1 MNKEFVEIINRLRAI
16 LQDSWINELP
26 DNEKIAVNFNK
37 SELKLILNCISK
49 ERPAPVRIDRGLF
62 GYDIVCSHC
71 SSMLKKLPIYDK
83 KDFLAVL
90 EDSSYYLGK
99 HCRYCGQALDLSPVE
114 KFKLVYLYIIYMYFV
129 IYYPWRKRN
138 KRKNFK
144 NHQKRDDLF
153 EKHKL

>member
-1 MNKEFVEIINRLRAI
+1 MNKESVEIINRLRAI
-16 LQDSWINELP
+16 LQDSWVNELP

-49 ERPAPVRIDRGLF
+49 ERPAPVRVDRGLF

-99 HCRYCGQALDLSPVE
+99 HCRYCGQALDISPVE
-114 KFKLVYLYIIYMYFV
+114 KFKEDLRIIE
-129 IYYPWRKRN
+129 
-138 KRKNFK
+138 
-144 NHQKRDDLF
+144 DD
-153 EKHKL
+153 E